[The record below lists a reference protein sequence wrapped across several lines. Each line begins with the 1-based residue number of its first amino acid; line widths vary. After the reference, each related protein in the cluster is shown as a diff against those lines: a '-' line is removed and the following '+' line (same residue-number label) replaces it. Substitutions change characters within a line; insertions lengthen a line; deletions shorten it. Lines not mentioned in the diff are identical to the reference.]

1 MVLVNKADII
11 APELRAQVVGS
22 FADILS
28 VYENA
33 PRCRLVQQ
41 AGNLQQCRFARPA
54 LSDQCRNFPRADG

>member
-22 FADILS
+22 FADILP

-33 PRCRLVQQ
+33 PRCRFV
-41 AGNLQQCRFARPA
+41 
-54 LSDQCRNFPRADG
+54 

>member
-28 VYENA
+28 VYETG
-33 PRCRLVQQ
+33 RQ
-41 AGNLQQCRFARPA
+41 FAA
-54 LSDQCRNFPRADG
+54 V